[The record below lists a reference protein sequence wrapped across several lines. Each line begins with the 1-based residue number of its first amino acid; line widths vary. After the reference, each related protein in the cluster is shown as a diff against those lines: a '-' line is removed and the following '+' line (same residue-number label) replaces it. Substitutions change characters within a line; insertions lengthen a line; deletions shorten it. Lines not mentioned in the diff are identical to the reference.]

1 MRFLITVHIIIF
13 LLLLVSLWVGHGS
26 YPEIWKLEQDI
37 ARQKEMNHLQSEKNH
52 QIQAELND
60 AREGHEA
67 VEERA
72 RSELGMIKKGETFFE
87 VILKPDPSDQN
98 TPTVSHVLSEP
109 SESK

>member
-1 MRFLITVHIIIF
+1 MKFLISVHIIIL

-37 ARQKEMNHLQSEKNH
+37 ATQKRSNEVQEGKNRH
-52 QIQAELND
+52 IQAELED
-60 AREGHEA
+60 ARVGHAA

-87 VILKPDPSDQN
+87 IILKSKPKKKTEPS
-98 TPTVSHVLSEP
+98 VSQVLSEP
-109 SESK
+109 K

>member
-1 MRFLITVHIIIF
+1 MKFLISVHIVIL

-37 ARQKEMNHLQSEKNH
+37 TTQKRTNEVQENENRH
-52 QIQAELND
+52 IQAELED
-60 AREGHEA
+60 ARVGHSA

-87 VILKPDPSDQN
+87 IILKPDAKKKAEPVISQD
-98 TPTVSHVLSEP
+98 LSEP
-109 SESK
+109 K

>member
-1 MRFLITVHIIIF
+1 MRFLITVHIIIL

-37 ARQKEMNHLQSEKNH
+37 AKQKKKNNLQDEKNR
-52 QIQAELND
+52 QIQAELSD

-87 VILKPDPSDQN
+87 VILKPDPKEKKV
-98 TPTVSHVLSEP
+98 PTVSQVLSEP
-109 SESK
+109 KQ